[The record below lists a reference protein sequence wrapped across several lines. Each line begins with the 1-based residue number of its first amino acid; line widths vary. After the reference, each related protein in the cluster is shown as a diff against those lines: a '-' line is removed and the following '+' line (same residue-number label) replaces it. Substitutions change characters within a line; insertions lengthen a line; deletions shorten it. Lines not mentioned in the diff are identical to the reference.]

1 MKEARRQFYRQQT
14 ERLSEEIR
22 SLRKHSTAFIVGELA
37 SFAGVI
43 VAIAAYTVTDTGY
56 TLLFISALMVALYAF
71 IRYRDVKNSQ
81 RIDML
86 EDRHNVYEK
95 EQAYL
100 DGDFSRFDDGAQ
112 YVDAQH
118 PFTFDMDIFGHH
130 SLFNRIN
137 RTITTGG
144 SDSLARELSEWTCQD
159 IACRQEAL
167 RELSEAE
174 PLRTRFLSYGQR
186 KAIDTATI
194 LSALSGMEENSN
206 ERHAKGGPSASNQA
220 TLLLAIAA
228 TVGVWAV
235 VLAAIAGWLP
245 SSVALCW
252 VFVQFGTVFA
262 TNNAAFLKANKAV
275 NRMHKELRT
284 YISLIITIVESGL
297 KAQESRSIV
306 AQLSDGRA
314 DALESFRELQH
325 ILDALD
331 RQGNA
336 LFRFL
341 SDAFFCYDYWLMRR
355 YWRWRESHLMHV
367 REWIA
372 AVSHFDALV
381 SMATFRYNEPKAK
394 DAEFVEAD
402 AVVYEAKAISHPFLG
417 EKAVSNDFTISNNH
431 YDIITGAN
439 MAGKSTFLRTIGIN
453 YILARC
459 GMPVF
464 ADSLHVSRF
473 ALFTSMRT
481 TDDLTKGI
489 SYFNAE
495 LLRLQQLLAF
505 CKRRQHT
512 LIILDEILKG
522 TNSLD
527 KLNGSRLFL
536 ENILQQPVTG
546 IIATHDL
553 ELSKMADEHPDRIHC
568 HCFEIELS
576 DHVTYNYKLTP
587 GVARNQNA
595 TFLLQ
600 NIVLKDI
607 SPTNHR

>member
-1 MKEARRQFYRQQT
+1 MKETRRQFYRQQT
-14 ERLSEEIR
+14 EKLSEEIR
-22 SLRKHSTAFIVGELA
+22 RLRKRSTAFIAGELT

-43 VAIAAYTVTDTGY
+43 AAIAAYTVSDTGCTFLY
-56 TLLFISALMVALYAF
+56 LSALMLALYAL
-71 IRYRDVKNSQ
+71 IRYRDVENSKQ
-81 RIDML
+81 IEML
-86 EDRHNVYEK
+86 EDRHSVYEK
-95 EQAYL
+95 ELAYL
-100 DGDFSRFDDGAQ
+100 NGDYSRFDDGSQ

-118 PFTFDMDIFGHH
+118 PYTFDMDIFGHH

-144 SDSLARELSEWTCQD
+144 SDALARELSEWTCQE
-159 IACRQEAL
+159 IASRQEAL
-167 RELSEAE
+167 RELAEAE
-174 PLRTRFLSYGQR
+174 PLRTQFLSYGQR
-186 KAIDTATI
+186 KTIDTATI
-194 LSALSGMEENSN
+194 LSALSGIEEDSK
-206 ERHAKGGPSASNQA
+206 ERHADGAPSASKQA
-220 TLLLAIAA
+220 TLLLAVAA
-228 TVGVWAV
+228 TIAVWAA

-245 SSVALCW
+245 SSVVLCW
-252 VFVQFGTVFA
+252 VFVQFGIVFA
-262 TNNAAFLKANKAV
+262 TNNAAFLKANKTV

-306 AQLSDGRA
+306 AQLSDGRS

-355 YWRWRESHLMHV
+355 YRQWRESHLMQV

-394 DAEFVEAD
+394 DAEFIETD
-402 AVVYEAKAISHPFLG
+402 AVVFEAKAISHPFLG
-417 EKAVSNDFTISNNH
+417 EKAVANDFTISDKH

-439 MAGKSTFLRTIGIN
+439 MAGKSTFLRTIGVN
-453 YILARC
+453 YVLARC

-464 ADSLHVSRF
+464 ADSLRVSRF
-473 ALFTSMRT
+473 DLFTSMRT

-495 LLRLQQLLAF
+495 LLRLQQLFAF
-505 CKRRQHT
+505 CQQRQHT

-536 ENILQQPVTG
+536 ESILQQPVTG

-553 ELSKMADEHPDRIHC
+553 EISKMADEHPDRIHC

-576 DHVTYNYKLTP
+576 DHVTYSYKLTP

-607 SPTNHR
+607 SPASHH

>member
-1 MKEARRQFYRQQT
+1 MKETRRQFYRQQT
-14 ERLSEEIR
+14 ARLGEEIR
-22 SLRKHSTAFIVGELA
+22 SLRKRSTSFIVGELA
-37 SFAGVI
+37 SFGGVI
-43 VAIAAYTVTDTGY
+43 GAIAAYTATETGY
-56 TLLFISALMVALYAF
+56 TFLYLAVWMVALYVV
-71 IRYRDVKNSQ
+71 IRYRDVENSQ
-81 RIDML
+81 RIEML
-86 EDRHNVYEK
+86 EDQHSVYEK
-95 EQAYL
+95 ELAYQN
-100 DGDFSRFDDGAQ
+100 DDFSRFVDGSQ

-118 PFTFDMDIFGHH
+118 PYTFDLDIFGCQ

-144 SDSLARELSEWTCQD
+144 SDALANELSEWTCED
-159 IACRQEAL
+159 IAGRQEAL
-167 RELSEAE
+167 GELAEAE
-174 PLRTRFLSYGQR
+174 SLRTRFLSYGQR
-186 KAIDTATI
+186 KTINTATI
-194 LSALSGMEENSN
+194 LSALCGMEGDN
-206 ERHAKGGPSASNQA
+206 ENQA
-220 TLLLAIAA
+220 GERLPQSRSALTLIAVAA
-228 TVGVWAV
+228 TIAVWIV
-235 VLAAIAGWLP
+235 VLAAVAGWLP
-245 SSVALCW
+245 SSIALCW
-252 VFVQFGTVFA
+252 VLVQFGIVFA
-262 TNNAAFLKANKAV
+262 TNNAAFRKANKAV

-297 KAQESRSIV
+297 KAQESRSII
-306 AQLSDGRA
+306 ARLSDGRA
-314 DALESFRELQH
+314 DALESFRELQL
-325 ILDALD
+325 ILNGLD

-341 SDAFFCYDYWLMRR
+341 SDVFFCYDYWLMRR
-355 YWRWRESHLMHV
+355 YRRWRENHLMQV
-367 REWIA
+367 GEWIE

-394 DAEFVEAD
+394 DAVVVEAD
-402 AVVYEAKAISHPFLG
+402 AVVYEARAISHPFLG
-417 EKAVSNDFTISNNH
+417 EKAVSNDFSISDGH
-431 YDIITGAN
+431 YEIITGAN
-439 MAGKSTFLRTIGIN
+439 MAGKSTFLRTIGVN

-464 ADSLHVSRF
+464 ADSLRVSRF
-473 ALFTSMRT
+473 DMFTSMRT
-481 TDDLTKGI
+481 TDDLSKGI

-495 LLRLQQLLAF
+495 LLRLQQLLTF
-505 CKRRQHT
+505 CQSRKHT

-576 DHVTYNYKLTP
+576 DHVTYSYKLTP

-600 NIVLKDI
+600 NIVLKEAN
-607 SPTNHR
+607 SVKTMR